1 MQPLFKELYGSIILV
16 DYKVSR
22 LTINLNIGSDYV
34 SIPAALVKFILNS
47 GRSRDFF
54 LAYARPILV
63 CYNDDFVEKKIIRG
77 KSIRSS
83 RIYLNTKRLLPNR
96 PAPYLI

>member
-1 MQPLFKELYGSIILV
+1 MQPLFKELYLSIILV
-16 DYKVSR
+16 DYKIR
-22 LTINLNIGSDYV
+22 RFTINLNIGSDYV

-47 GRSRDFF
+47 GRYRVIY

-83 RIYLNTKRLLPNR
+83 RVYLNTKRLLPSH
-96 PAPYLI
+96 PIPYLI